1 MKFSA
6 VVLFCFL
13 SINLLSQDSLP
24 NFNVAVLSGE
34 KAQISWTNQYRNCIQ
49 LSVQKSYD
57 SLRFFQT
64 IFSSLSPELPQNG
77 YVDNN
82 YLPQIKIYY
91 RIFYVLDDGKYFFT
105 QSKSASKLN
114 TLNTKTAAD
123 IVDSNVT
130 EKNDR
135 NVTKND
141 TNQYTKQLQLITK
154 PSPNALPVK
163 KMISVYKRSLDT
175 LFNVLDEN
183 SFKKF
188 KDSIFQKTRDT
199 LLNLENDIVLWKPF
213 IPKPLWKPS
222 VFVYTTPKGYLEINL
237 PKYKTIKYHL
247 IFFDENNN
255 ELFKIK
261 QINQPKLILEKTN
274 FIKSGLYH
282 FNLFDESKLIES
294 NLFYIDK
301 DF

>member
-1 MKFSA
+1 MKFFA
-6 VVLFCFL
+6 VALFS
-13 SINLLSQDSLP
+13 SISITLFSQDSLP
-24 NFNVAVLSGE
+24 NFNVAVLRGE
-34 KAQISWTNQYRNCIQ
+34 KAQISWTNQFPNCIQ

-105 QSKSASKLN
+105 QSKSA
-114 TLNTKTAAD
+114 TKPTTI
-123 IVDSNVT
+123 IVKNISLEAKDKVETDKTSN
-130 EKNDR
+130 KY
-135 NVTKND
+135 D
-141 TNQYTKQLQLITK
+141 TSQQIKQFQLITT
-154 PSPNALPVK
+154 PNPNALPIK
-163 KMISVYKRSLDT
+163 KIITIYRRNLDT
-175 LFNVLDEN
+175 LFNVLDE
-183 SFKKF
+183 SSYKKF
-188 KDSIFQKTRDT
+188 KDSIGQKTKDT
-199 LLNLENDIVLWKPF
+199 LFSYENEIVIWKPF

-222 VFVYTTPKGYLEINL
+222 LFVYSTLKGYIEINL
-237 PKYKTIKYHL
+237 PKYKTSKYH
-247 IFFDENNN
+247 IVFFDENNN

-261 QINQPKLILEKTN
+261 QISQPKLKLEKVN
-274 FIKSGLYH
+274 FLKSGLYH

-294 NLFYIDK
+294 NMFYIDK